1 MNLSHLHPADQLVLY
16 MQRIYAKG
24 LTTTSGGNLSV
35 MDGDGNI
42 WITPAAIDKG
52 ALTRQDIICVCP
64 DGTCI
69 GPHKPS
75 SELPFHQAIYRQRPE
90 LKAVLH
96 AHCPALVSFSM
107 ARKLPSLELLP
118 ALQLI
123 CGKVALAAYA
133 APGSQALGQAIGS
146 AFAGGC
152 HVAILENHGVCVA
165 GTDLAD
171 TFRRFESAE
180 YAARLELLTRT
191 PGLCPHDPEPS
202 TPPIAAFAE
211 DPALSIPAPGEEA
224 ARREL
229 IAFLR
234 RACDHDLIT
243 SATGTF
249 SVRLPDGSFLI
260 TPDAQDRAY
269 LRQEDLVRVLDGQAE
284 PGKRPDH
291 AASLHRL
298 IYRLSPETHAIAQA
312 CPLHAMAFAV
322 TDLAFD
328 PYTIPEAY
336 VMLRDLRKFPRDVQQ
351 ETLAAYL
358 RPTNPAAVIQNDCA
372 IVTGSNF
379 LQAFDRLEVLECTAR
394 SILDSLRLGGAV
406 GITTQEVAEL
416 KKVFHLPD

>member
-1 MNLSHLHPADQLVLY
+1 MNISHLHPADQLVLY
-16 MQRIYAKG
+16 MQRIYDKG

-52 ALTRQDIICVCP
+52 SLTPQDIVCVRP

-69 GPHKPS
+69 GPQRPS
-75 SELPFHQAIYRQRPE
+75 SELPFHKAVYTQRPE

-107 ARKLPSLELLP
+107 ARKLPSLEWLP
-118 ALQLI
+118 ALQPV
-123 CGKVALAAYA
+123 CGKIALAPYA

-165 GTDLAD
+165 GTDLSDA
-171 TFRRFESAE
+171 FRRFESAE

-191 PGLCPHDPEPS
+191 PGIRPHSPEQS
-202 TPPIAAFAE
+202 SPPLSVFTE
-211 DPALSIPAPGEEA
+211 DPRLSLPSPEEQA

-229 IAFLR
+229 IALIR

-243 SATGTF
+243 SAMGTF

-260 TPDAQDRAY
+260 TPDPRDRAY
-269 LRQEDLVRVLDGQAE
+269 LQEEDLVRVLDGQAE
-284 PGKRPDH
+284 PGKHPSS
-291 AASLHRL
+291 AAALHRL
-298 IYRLSPETHAIAQA
+298 IYRLSPETHAILQA

-322 TDLAFD
+322 TDLTFD

-336 VMLRDLRKFPRDVQQ
+336 VMLRDLRKFPQDVLP
-351 ETLAAYL
+351 EALAAYL

-372 IVTGSNF
+372 ITTGGNL

-394 SILDSLRLGGAV
+394 SILDSLKLGGAV
-406 GITTQEVAEL
+406 GITEQEVAEL

>member
-1 MNLSHLHPADQLVLY
+1 MNISHLHPADQLVLY
-16 MQRIYAKG
+16 MQRIYSKG

-42 WITPAAIDKG
+42 WITPAAVDKG
-52 ALTRQDIICVCP
+52 SLTRGDIVCVCP

-69 GPHKPS
+69 GAHKPS
-75 SELPFHQAIYRQRPE
+75 SELPFHRAVYAQRPE

-118 ALQLI
+118 ALEQI
-123 CGKVALAAYA
+123 CGKVALAPYA

-165 GTDLAD
+165 GENLAD
-171 TFRRFESAE
+171 AFRRFESAE
-180 YAARLELLTRT
+180 YAARLELLSRI
-191 PGLCPHDPEPS
+191 PGIHPHITEQRN
-202 TPPIAAFAE
+202 PPLPAFAE
-211 DPALSIPAPGEEA
+211 DPALSIPSPEEQA

-229 IAFLR
+229 IAFIR

-243 SATGTF
+243 SAMGTF
-249 SVRLPDGSFLI
+249 SLRLPDGSFLI
-260 TPDAQDRAY
+260 TPDSQDRAY
-269 LRQEDLVRVLDGQAE
+269 LQEADLVRVLDGRAE
-284 PGKRPDH
+284 PGKHPSST
-291 AASLHRL
+291 AALHRL
-298 IYRLSPETHAIAQA
+298 IYRLSPETHAILQA

-322 TDLAFD
+322 TDLTFD

-336 VMLRDLRKFPRDVQQ
+336 VMLRDLRKFPRDVLP
-351 ETLAAYL
+351 EALAAHL
-358 RPTNPAAVIQNDCA
+358 KPTSPAAMIQNHCA
-372 IVTGSNF
+372 IVTGGHL

-406 GITTQEVAEL
+406 GITQQEVAEL